1 MFEVCMEALK
11 LKTDYNNTIM
21 KYINKG
27 LMGFD
32 IFEIFYKMSLYIQF
46 SKNYNIGCFYIENN
60 NEDNIMEKGFMFRT
74 DNPDIPNG

>member
-32 IFEIFYKMSLYIQF
+32 IFEVFYKMSLYI
-46 SKNYNIGCFYIENN
+46 
-60 NEDNIMEKGFMFRT
+60 
-74 DNPDIPNG
+74 